1 MRRKFSS
8 RNGWPVAALVLA
20 AASVQAQQ
28 EDPAALFTEVIEVR
42 VVNIEVV
49 VTDRDGA
56 RVHGLEPSDFELL
69 VDGETVPIDFFT
81 EIQDGFAR
89 EAAGDGVAAAPGL
102 DPDSPAGTNFLV
114 FIDDFF
120 SIQRDRDR
128 VLDGLGD
135 DLWEHLVPADHVAA
149 VAFDGRSAETLTPWT
164 NEPEVWEEALDR
176 ARARPAY
183 GIHRLS
189 ELSQS
194 ADDRRLQA
202 QLEAVT
208 DQDPAREQI
217 EERAML
223 DELRVASSSPL
234 PGDGAT
240 QEGAAA
246 MAAAI
251 GDFAREDAYLLKD
264 ILGTSLSTA
273 ELRYAKRLEDQVQR
287 SVLAAVAAMRRFA
300 NRPGRKV
307 MLILAGG
314 WPRSPALFTV
324 ADSGGNFEDF
334 AVAADSLLANDDEL
348 YGPLASTAN
357 LIGFSLYPV
366 DVPGVSAG
374 FAGDASRQSAGQQQN
389 PGDGARRGAIN
400 REHLLHGTLE
410 QLARSTGGLPMINAQ
425 RDVALAR
432 TYEDTR
438 SWYWLGFQSQ
448 RREDGAFH
456 NVAVRLV
463 GRPDL
468 RVRSREG
475 YVDMSRDREIALA
488 VEAALLFPE
497 PPEARTLA
505 ASLSTPVRAGR
516 GRMSVHAEVAIPL
529 DEIHLLPVGGMW
541 RNELEFRAIA
551 MDADGNRSEMAAET
565 ISIAGPRKPQ
575 PGQTFFY
582 ETDLQLRRREH
593 SYVLAI
599 SDPLTGT
606 ILTSSGEIRPP

>member
-1 MRRKFSS
+1 MIR
-8 RNGWPVAALVLA
+8 WPVAALALA
-20 AASVQAQQ
+20 GAAVQAQQ

-49 VTDRDGA
+49 VTDRDGV

-69 VDGETVPIDFFT
+69 VDGEPVPIDFFT
-81 EIQDGFAR
+81 EIQDGVAR
-89 EAAGDGVAAAPGL
+89 EAAGDGVAAAPGV

-120 SIQRDRDR
+120 SVQRDRDR

-135 DLWEHLVPADHVAA
+135 DLWDHLLPADHVAA

-164 NEPEVWEEALDR
+164 NEPEVWEEALER

-194 ADDRRLQA
+194 EDDRRLQA

-217 EERAML
+217 EERALL
-223 DELRVASSSPL
+223 DQLKLAGS
-234 PGDGAT
+234 
-240 QEGAAA
+240 GAAQT
-246 MAAAI
+246 AATI
-251 GDFAREDAYLLKD
+251 EARAQEDAYLLKD

-287 SVLAAVAAMRRFA
+287 SVLAAVATMRRFA

-334 AVAADSLLANDDEL
+334 AVAGDSLLANDDEL

-456 NVAVRLV
+456 NVAVRLI

-475 YVDMSRDREIALA
+475 YVDMSRDREIAMA

>member
-1 MRRKFSS
+1 MKTTPRNALTRRFSPG
-8 RNGWPVAALVLA
+8 NGWPVAALALA

-49 VTDRDGA
+49 VTDRDGL

-69 VDGETVPIDFFT
+69 VDGEPVPIDFFT
-81 EIQDGFAR
+81 EFQDGVAR
-89 EAAGDGVAAAPGL
+89 EATGDGVAAAPGL
-102 DPDSPAGTNFLV
+102 DPDVPAGTNFLV

-128 VLDGLGD
+128 VLDGLD
-135 DLWEHLVPADHVAA
+135 NDLWEHLAPADHMAA

-164 NEPEVWEEALDR
+164 NEPEVWEEALER

-183 GIHRLS
+183 GVHRLS

-194 ADDRRLQA
+194 EDDRQLQA

-208 DQDPAREQI
+208 DQPPAWEQFEEGTLLDGLRAANNPEAQETAATI
-217 EERAML
+217 EAL
-223 DELRVASSSPL
+223 
-234 PGDGAT
+234 T
-240 QEGAAA
+240 
-246 MAAAI
+246 
-251 GDFAREDAYLLKD
+251 REDAYLLKD

-273 ELRYAKRLEDQVQR
+273 ELRYAKRLENQVQR

-374 FAGDASRQSAGQQQN
+374 FAGDASRPVADEQQN

-438 SWYWLGFQSQ
+438 SWYWLGFQSR

-456 NVAVRLV
+456 NVAVRLA

-529 DEIHLLPVGGMW
+529 DEIQLLPVGGMW